1 MINSIKH
8 EKIPGQKKFCP
19 GNYHIL
25 YKYAGGKQ
33 NRTYSLAVH
42 SNRAF
47 QSIAGAR
54 CKGDNLNGMK

>member
-1 MINSIKH
+1 MK
-8 EKIPGQKKFCP
+8 KIPGQKKFCP

-33 NRTYSLAVH
+33 SRTYSLAVH
-42 SNRAF
+42 SNRAS

>member
-1 MINSIKH
+1 M
-8 EKIPGQKKFCP
+8 KKSPSRKNFCP

-54 CKGDNLNGMK
+54 CKGDNLNGKK